1 MDNLDHLIAN
11 LLNICSSDIESIL
24 STIDNGTTNIFITLK
39 KSVHHCPFCN
49 SSKLRS
55 KVFFSK
61 NLFIPNL
68 LSKMLSFIV
77 AFADFIV

>member
-11 LLNICSSDIESIL
+11 LLNISSSDIESIL
-24 STIDNGTTNIFITLK
+24 STVDNGTTNIFITLK

-49 SSKLRS
+49 SPKLRS
-55 KVFFSK
+55 KGFFSK
-61 NLFIPNL
+61 HLLFLTFL
-68 LSKMLSFIV
+68 LKMLSFIS